1 MSFIHA
7 RRSRACLARGA
18 LAGALISALVGC
30 AAYRPG
36 NLQRLAPAG
45 THVVETGCLDVAAR
59 VTDDAVAAWP
69 VVDLQFGNRCD
80 RPVPVDLRAIA
91 AFGHTRGG
99 VVVNLVAH
107 DPLAELRSLP
117 LEARS
122 RGGELLQYRDRRDL
136 AVVGPDVIDV
146 CLELGALG
154 GAAPQVR
161 CFPRPLFAAMAP
173 AVAQAEVVP

>member
-1 MSFIHA
+1 MSSLHA
-7 RRSRACLARGA
+7 RRFRARLARGA
-18 LAGALISALVGC
+18 LAGALASALVAC

-36 NLQRLAPAG
+36 TFQQSASPG
-45 THVVETGCLDVAAR
+45 TAVVETGCLDVAASL
-59 VTDDAVAAWP
+59 TDDAVAAWP

-91 AFGHTRGG
+91 AFGHARDGAL
-99 VVVNLVAH
+99 VHLVAY

-161 CFPRPLFAAMAP
+161 CFRRPVLEAAAP
-173 AVAQAEVVP
+173 VVAQAEVTP